1 MTMPS
6 MVLPLGSVLGDVLQL
21 ILRSGIFAKVIV
33 LILASLS
40 VFSWAIMVQRARI
53 FGRAEK
59 MNAEFWRRFD
69 QTRDG
74 ELTMADLSRW
84 CEGQVNASPLAAIF
98 HYFSQEYWPMYRQ
111 RRGGSEEDRLL
122 LGMLSRGIDRVAS
135 ARLEW
140 MERPLT
146 WLATFSSVSPF
157 LGLLGTVWGILGSFM
172 QLGRQGSA
180 TLDVVGPGIA
190 EALITT
196 VCGLAV
202 AIPAVVGYNA
212 FMRRIAAHD
221 SELTR
226 LSSLLSDV
234 VTEEALQG
242 MTAKTF

>member
-1 MTMPS
+1 MYLVP
-6 MVLPLGSVLGDVLQL
+6 GQNF
-21 ILRSGIFAKVIV
+21 RSGIFAKVIV

-40 VFSWAIMVQRARI
+40 VFSWAIMVQRSRI
-53 FGRAEK
+53 FSRAEK
-59 MNAEFWRRFD
+59 GNAEFWRRFD

-74 ELTMADLSRW
+74 ELTMAELSRW
-84 CEGQVNASPLAAIF
+84 CEGQVQGSPLASIF
-98 HYFSQEYWPMYRQ
+98 RYFSQEYWPMYRQ
-111 RRGGSEEDRLL
+111 RRGGGDHDRLL
-122 LGMLSRGIDRVAS
+122 LGMLARGIDRIAS

-140 MERPLT
+140 LERPLT
-146 WLATFSSVSPF
+146 WLATFASVSPF
-157 LGLLGTVWGILGSFM
+157 LGLLGTVWGIMGSFLQM
-172 QLGRQGSA
+172 GQQGSA

-212 FMRRIAAHD
+212 FMRRIADHE
-221 SELTR
+221 SEMSR

-234 VTEEALQG
+234 VTEEALES

>member
-1 MTMPS
+1 MPS
-6 MVLPLGSVLGDVLQL
+6 MVLPLGSALGDVLDL

-40 VFSWAIMVQRARI
+40 VLSWAIMAQRSRI
-53 FGRAEK
+53 LSKAEK
-59 MNAEFWRRFD
+59 ANAEFWRRFD
-69 QTRDG
+69 QTREG
-74 ELTMADLSRW
+74 ELTMAELSRW
-84 CEGQVNASPLAAIF
+84 CEGQASLSPLAALF
-98 HYFSQEYWPMYRQ
+98 RYFSHEYWPMYRQ
-111 RRGGSEEDRLL
+111 RRSGPEEDRLL

-146 WLATFSSVSPF
+146 WLATFASVSPF
-157 LGLLGTVWGILGSFM
+157 LGLLGTVWGIMGSFL

-212 FMRRIAAHD
+212 FMRRIAGHE
-221 SELTR
+221 SEMAR

-234 VTEEALQG
+234 VTEEALEG
-242 MTAKTF
+242 VTAKSF